1 MTTDDPATDRTDRE
15 DFPDWLR
22 QLERDIRPGPG
33 VRLRIWCR
41 RRSRR
46 LKGGA
51 AVLVVLALLVGAAAY
66 RSGQLRRPGPAA
78 HAAAASGATASPAA
92 GPGATAAPTAAPGP
106 FAGTPAAGWPA
117 GAAGIVLP
125 PAHRAGDF
133 STAQVSAGLAQVR
146 AALLTARLDRAF
158 MAGRSPDPLLRHFA
172 PAARASVR
180 KDYTTE
186 TIATYATRL
195 APDARLAPDPP
206 RVSGRITY
214 QATRDGNGVREL
226 AVTTNFVWVYGFR
239 DPGARSGYS
248 VVLLHDT
255 VVWHLPYPDD
265 VAAASRGLWLYDMSS
280 YGWGLDCGTIR
291 QGLIRPGG
299 LDPAAAP
306 FPEDPEALYDPD
318 HPIAVPTHC

>member
-1 MTTDDPATDRTDRE
+1 MTTDDPATDRTGRE

-22 QLERDIRPGPG
+22 QLERDIRPGLA

-46 LKGGA
+46 LVGGVG
-51 AVLVVLALLVGAAAY
+51 VLLVLALLAGAAAY
-66 RSGQLRRPGPAA
+66 RSGHLRRPGPAA
-78 HAAAASGATASPAA
+78 HPAA
-92 GPGATAAPTAAPGP
+92 GPGATASPTAVPGP

-117 GAAGIVLP
+117 GPAGIVLP

-133 STAQVSAGLAQVR
+133 TTAQVAAGLAQVR
-146 AALLTARLDRAF
+146 ATLLTARLDRPF

-180 KDYTTE
+180 KDWTTE
-186 TIATYATRL
+186 TIAAYATRL

-214 QATRDGNGVREL
+214 QATRATNGVREL

-255 VVWHLPYPDD
+255 VVWHLPHQDD
-265 VAAASRGLWLYDMSS
+265 VAVASRGLWLHQMSS
-280 YGWGLDCGTIR
+280 YGWGLDCGAIH
-291 QGLIRPGG
+291 QGLVRPGG

-306 FPEDPEALYDPD
+306 FPEDPESLYDPD
-318 HPIAVPTHC
+318 HPIALPTHC